1 VEGIDIPPRGGPSF
15 FRIPGRTRA
24 IERRLSLRS
33 KVSLSIFFSF
43 VVLMPVTG
51 LSLFYLNGI
60 LEDVVS
66 ITQVDARIIE
76 VTRSINANLEIATDT
91 EVAYVLLREESFL
104 EQNRRAM
111 DEIRHSTVSGLAH
124 LSPEPT
130 GFERLPALVSQ
141 YNLTMT
147 RLADLY
153 AGPSSGT
160 ESLSEFERDLEKL
173 QARMRSLREQAAT
186 EKDPQARRRLF
197 EEMRLYTESLAVS
210 LVETAR
216 EENPDRARILQDL
229 IRVRD
234 QIAAIA
240 DGIQDLAVAHVEDHR
255 RNVVSLSNRARRN
268 LLTTITLTG
277 LVGIYLV
284 LFLPSRVVRSLRRVT
299 HVLQQAERGDL
310 DIATLETGS
319 DEVGNLASHLN
330 RVLRQM
336 RTFDELKTER
346 MLRAEQRL
354 QVLVEN
360 LETGII
366 LVDDQLHPVFASRS
380 ARQLLDSK
388 PEGADDARLAG
399 LLQDEDFS
407 GLLRETFESQT
418 RQESKLIDLETGTG
432 NPQRVRIWSDPVLSP
447 TGEVREILL
456 MIRKTG

>member
-1 VEGIDIPPRGGPSF
+1 M
-15 FRIPGRTRA
+15 
-24 IERRLSLRS
+24 SLRS

-43 VVLMPVTG
+43 LALMPVTG
-51 LSLFYLNGI
+51 LALFYLNGI
-60 LEDVVS
+60 LEDVVA

-76 VTRSINANLEIATDT
+76 AARSIRGNLDIATGT

-111 DEIRHSTVSGLAH
+111 EEIRRTTLSGLSH
-124 LSPEPT
+124 LGEEAT
-130 GFERLPALVSQ
+130 GFERLPELVSQ
-141 YNLTMT
+141 YNLTLT

-153 AGPSSGT
+153 AGPSSGA
-160 ESLSEFERDLEKL
+160 ESLSEFEHDLAKL
-173 QARMRSLREQAAT
+173 EARMRSLRMQASG

-197 EEMRLYTESLAVS
+197 EEMRRYTESLAVS
-210 LVETAR
+210 LVETAQ

-229 IRVRD
+229 IRIRD
-234 QIAAIA
+234 QIGAIA
-240 DGIQDLAVAHVEDHR
+240 DGIQELAVAHVEEHR
-255 RNVVSLSNRARRN
+255 SHVVSLSNRARRN
-268 LLTTITLTG
+268 LLTTIVLTG

-284 LFLPSRVVRSLRRVT
+284 LFLPSRVVRSLRRIT

-330 RVLRQM
+330 RVLRQL

-346 MLRAEQRL
+346 MLRAEARL

-366 LVDDQLHPVFASRS
+366 LVDDQLHPVFASRR

-388 PEGADDARLAG
+388 PEGADDARIAG

-407 GLLRETFESQT
+407 GLLRDTFETQT
-418 RQESKLIDLETGTG
+418 RQDPKLIDLETGTG
-432 NPQRVRIWSDPVLSP
+432 TPRRVRVWADPIHSP
-447 TGEVREILL
+447 TGDVPEALL

>member
-1 VEGIDIPPRGGPSF
+1 
-15 FRIPGRTRA
+15 
-24 IERRLSLRS
+24 
-33 KVSLSIFFSF
+33 
-43 VVLMPVTG
+43 MPVTG
-51 LSLFYLNGI
+51 LALFYLNGI

-76 VTRSINANLEIATDT
+76 VTHSINANLEIASDT

-111 DEIRHSTVSGLAH
+111 DEIRHTTISGLTH

-160 ESLSEFERDLEKL
+160 ESLSEFERDLDKL
-173 QARMRSLREQAAT
+173 GVRMRSLREQAAT

-240 DGIQDLAVAHVEDHR
+240 DGIQDMAVAHVEDHR

-360 LETGII
+360 LETGI
-366 LVDDQLHPVFASRS
+366 
-380 ARQLLDSK
+380 
-388 PEGADDARLAG
+388 
-399 LLQDEDFS
+399 
-407 GLLRETFESQT
+407 
-418 RQESKLIDLETGTG
+418 
-432 NPQRVRIWSDPVLSP
+432 
-447 TGEVREILL
+447 
-456 MIRKTG
+456 

>member
-1 VEGIDIPPRGGPSF
+1 
-15 FRIPGRTRA
+15 
-24 IERRLSLRS
+24 
-33 KVSLSIFFSF
+33 
-43 VVLMPVTG
+43 
-51 LSLFYLNGI
+51 
-60 LEDVVS
+60 
-66 ITQVDARIIE
+66 
-76 VTRSINANLEIATDT
+76 
-91 EVAYVLLREESFL
+91 
-104 EQNRRAM
+104 
-111 DEIRHSTVSGLAH
+111 
-124 LSPEPT
+124 
-130 GFERLPALVSQ
+130 
-141 YNLTMT
+141 
-147 RLADLY
+147 
-153 AGPSSGT
+153 
-160 ESLSEFERDLEKL
+160 
-173 QARMRSLREQAAT
+173 
-186 EKDPQARRRLF
+186 
-197 EEMRLYTESLAVS
+197 MRLYTESLAVS

-240 DGIQDLAVAHVEDHR
+240 DGIQDMAVAHVEDHR

-366 LVDDQLHPVFASRS
+366 LVDDQLHPVFASRR

-388 PEGADDARLAG
+388 PEGADDPRLAG

-456 MIRKTG
+456 MIRKT